1 MIVEG
6 TFQFSD
12 RMMEKS
18 CWDLAV
24 DTEIDLLLW
33 IVLTELFLH
42 GSDISLLKYPCE
54 PDSDAIAV
62 SWLGNKGR

>member
-24 DTEIDLLLW
+24 DTEIDLLL
-33 IVLTELFLH
+33 
-42 GSDISLLKYPCE
+42 
-54 PDSDAIAV
+54 
-62 SWLGNKGR
+62 